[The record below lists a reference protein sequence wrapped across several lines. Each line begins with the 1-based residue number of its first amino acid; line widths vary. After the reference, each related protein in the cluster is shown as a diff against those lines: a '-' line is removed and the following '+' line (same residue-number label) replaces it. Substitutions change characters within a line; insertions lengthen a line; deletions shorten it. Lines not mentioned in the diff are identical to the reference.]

1 MRIPRD
7 TLRDRLGPSAGLYAW
22 IAFGSGIGGAARFWC
37 AEMSARLLGAGF
49 PWGILLVNVA
59 GSLVIGFF
67 FTYSGPDGRLLV
79 STTTR
84 QFVMTGLC
92 GGYTTFSAFS
102 LDTLNLMRDG
112 RIFAAGANVVLSV
125 ALCLLFAWL
134 GHALAARLNRP
145 ARG

>member
-7 TLRDRLGPSAGLYAW
+7 ALRDRLGPSAVLYAW
-22 IAFGSGIGGAARFWC
+22 IALGSGIGGATRFWC
-37 AEMSARLLGAGF
+37 AETSARLLGEGF

-112 RIFAAGANVVLSV
+112 RPFAAGANVVLSL
-125 ALCLLFAWL
+125 ALCLLFVWL